1 MELLAVIQQAIQ
13 DNIAAQKLTDLAI
26 GTVTS
31 TSPLKISFSVELP
44 SLGEPAIILTE
55 AVKAWDET
63 VRLNNSEQTTIIHHY
78 GLNVNDKV
86 IALRVEHGQR
96 FIILSRI

>member
-1 MELLAVIQQAIQ
+1 MELLAVIQKAIQ

-26 GTVTS
+26 GTVTG
-31 TSPLKISFSVELP
+31 TSPIKISFSVELP

-63 VRLNNSEQTTIIHHY
+63 VRLQGSNYDQIIHHY